1 MGRRRRQKVR
11 RRPQKKIPDVYPC
24 PNCGNTAV
32 KIELYRDNGIAT
44 VKCGSCLL
52 EMTIESINALT
63 EPVDVYGDFIDRFY
77 QSRSLEA

>member
-52 EMTIESINALT
+52 EMTVESINSLT

-77 QSRSLEA
+77 QSRSVEA